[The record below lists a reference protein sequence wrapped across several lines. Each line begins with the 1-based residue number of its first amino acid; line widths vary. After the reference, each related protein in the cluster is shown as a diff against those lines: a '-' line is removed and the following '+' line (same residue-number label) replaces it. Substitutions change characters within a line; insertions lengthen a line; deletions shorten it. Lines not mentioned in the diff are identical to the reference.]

1 MGPQAPFD
9 RETRGNRCPR
19 LKWHGE
25 STDTNGQAPSFGE
38 RKHGDRVSV
47 QVRLKPRGT
56 LTVVRARQGAPR
68 VLGPGELLTLDEAT
82 EVLGRP
88 REHVVRAIRAGFLRV
103 RRKGSPSCVTVQACR
118 TFLAEERAD
127 LEAAHA
133 SRGGR
138 LIPAED
144 VFRQIGD

>member
-1 MGPQAPFD
+1 MA
-9 RETRGNRCPR
+9 
-19 LKWHGE
+19 WY
-25 STDTNGQAPSFGE
+25 
-38 RKHGDRVSV
+38 GDPVSV
-47 QVRLKPRGT
+47 QVRRKPRGT

-68 VLGPGELLTLDEAT
+68 VLGPRELLTLDEAA

-88 REHVVRAIRAGFLRV
+88 REHVERAIRAGFLRV
-103 RRKGSPSCVTVQACR
+103 GRKGSRSYVTVQACR